1 MPSEIKIDQK
11 LKHSLAKRKL
21 PPSDK
26 RLYGETFV
34 YSLIVLAVITAYYFV
49 TRPEYDFRA
58 FNRGI
63 ADLSFL
69 LMGISLIL
77 SSVCYFWDFA
87 DHFIIYRKHLGLIGF
102 GYMALHVAISLF
114 YTSYQPFLL
123 YYLKDTQILSFS
135 AALTATGIFSLMA
148 VISNRF
154 SIHKIGPHRWRLI
167 MRIGYI
173 AYAMAVLHFALR
185 GWPYWMLWLSG
196 KSTSFFPSFGLLIFV
211 FGSIV
216 LLMRVVLFIA
226 VFNKKES

>member
-1 MPSEIKIDQK
+1 MPSEKKIHKKLTQK
-11 LKHSLAKRKL
+11 LAARKL

-26 RLYGETFV
+26 RLYAETFI

-49 TRPEYDFRA
+49 TRPEYDMRT

-77 SSVCYFWDFA
+77 SSVCYFWNFA

-102 GYMALHVAISLF
+102 GYMILHIVISLF
-114 YTSYQPFLL
+114 YSAYQPFLL
-123 YYLKDTQILSFS
+123 YYLKDSQIVSFS
-135 AALTATGIFSLMA
+135 AALTATGIFTLMA

-154 SIHKIGPHRWRLI
+154 SIQKIGPHRWRLI
-167 MRIGYI
+167 MRVGYI
-173 AYAMAVLHFALR
+173 AYVMALIHFALR

-196 KSTSFFPSFGLLIFV
+196 KSTSLFPSFGLLVFV
-211 FGSIV
+211 FGCIVVLMRIV
-216 LLMRVVLFIA
+216 LFAATI
-226 VFNKKES
+226 NKKE